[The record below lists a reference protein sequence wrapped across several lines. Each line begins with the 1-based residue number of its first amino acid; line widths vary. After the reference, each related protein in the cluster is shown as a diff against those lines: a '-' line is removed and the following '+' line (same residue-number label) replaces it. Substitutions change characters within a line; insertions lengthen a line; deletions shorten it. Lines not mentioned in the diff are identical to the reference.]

1 MVFTSFVKYFNNIVV
16 QLANLYVE
24 SDEAR
29 SMLNMLNRWGRVLSP
44 QSLIV
49 FVNTSY
55 IAICRWGGWCDFDQ
69 NTNAHT
75 SK

>member
-29 SMLNMLNRWGRVLSP
+29 SMRNMLNRWGRV
-44 QSLIV
+44 
-49 FVNTSY
+49 FVATVPDRFCQHLVHSY
-55 IAICRWGGWCDFDQ
+55 LQMGWLV
-69 NTNAHT
+69 
-75 SK
+75 